1 MTKILAILLLLS
13 LVVGCGKSEQEVSDA
28 TAQRNASLS
37 ACPDCGEKVSK
48 RASQC
53 PHCGAPLEQAKA
65 KRNKTSLSFMG
76 ADSAVEPVSGV
87 VTYNGQAL
95 ENADVTFHPVANNE
109 RGMQSRASSAKTDA
123 EGRFIIITPFQDG
136 SDVLRLE
143 GAPAGSYK
151 VTVTKIKQKQYAAV
165 DGPPPEDS
173 ENNAGPS
180 GDYMAEMGQMN
191 EDGSGGAP
199 VQEHLIHEVF
209 HLNYTTPLKNVE
221 VMEGRNV
228 FKIELKEDGTGT
240 VSAG

>member
-1 MTKILAILLLLS
+1 MHKKLILGAMGAIL
-13 LVVGCGKSEQEVSDA
+13 VATVGCG
-28 TAQRNASLS
+28 
-37 ACPDCGEKVSK
+37 
-48 RASQC
+48 
-53 PHCGAPLEQAKA
+53 GAGVP
-65 KRNKTSLSFMG
+65 
-76 ADSAVEPVSGV
+76 VEPVTGI

-95 ENADVTFHPVANNE
+95 ENADVTFHPAANNE

-143 GAPAGSYK
+143 GAPTGLYT
-151 VTVTKIKQKQYAAV
+151 VTVAKIKQKQYAIV

-199 VQEHLIHEVF
+199 AQDHLIHKVF
-209 HLNYTTPLKNVE
+209 HLNFTTPLKDVE
-221 VMEGRNV
+221 VVEGDNV
-228 FKIELKEDGTGT
+228 FKIDLKEDGTGT